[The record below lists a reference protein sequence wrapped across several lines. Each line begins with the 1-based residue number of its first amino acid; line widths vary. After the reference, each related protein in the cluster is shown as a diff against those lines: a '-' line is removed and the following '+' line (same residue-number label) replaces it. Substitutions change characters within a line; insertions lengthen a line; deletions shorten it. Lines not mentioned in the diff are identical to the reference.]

1 MTSSPEIQGNIK
13 KYLLGQLVGAD
24 LAEIERRVLTDDEFY
39 EEVQIMEDEL
49 VDEYVNAELSADE
62 RRLFE
67 KNFLA
72 DPESRNKLRL
82 GRALDRHLSAQPL
95 RVESKSSERPLLPWT
110 ASLFSSPLRIAAFAL
125 IIAAVAFGVWRIFI
139 RQSEVD
145 KGLLALNAA
154 YREQR
159 PVEARI
165 SQLNYAPYVV
175 TRGPGDEKV
184 DQNQLRLAELTLL
197 EASTK
202 NPTPA
207 AHHAL
212 GKVYLAKKQFDD
224 AIKEFEEALKSDP
237 KNAQIYSDLGAA
249 WLEKGKVDLT
259 SKEPGKGMEEF
270 GHSLENLNNAF
281 ELDPNLLAALFN
293 RALCRQEL
301 KLSQQAEEDWREYLK
316 RDSTSA
322 WAEEA
327 RRRLKIL
334 EDEKN
339 RRAQTSEDLL
349 QKFRAAYATRN
360 DSVAW
365 AALGPGRGRTGNV
378 IVQTLL

>member
-13 KYLLGQLVGAD
+13 KYLLGQLAGAD
-24 LAEIERRVLTDDEFY
+24 LAEIERRILTDEEFY

-49 VDEYVNAELSADE
+49 VDEYVNSELSPDE

-82 GRALDRHLSAQPL
+82 GRVLDRHLSAKPRQFAS
-95 RVESKSSERPLLPWT
+95 ESPKPFALPWIPRV
-110 ASLFSSPLRIAAFAL
+110 FSSPLRIAAFAL
-125 IIAAVAFGVWRIFI
+125 IIAGVTFGAWRIFFH
-139 RQSEVD
+139 QSEVD

-165 SQLNYAPYVV
+165 SQLNYAPYLV
-175 TRGPGDEKV
+175 TRGPGDEKI
-184 DQNQLRLAELTLL
+184 DQTQLRLAELTLL

-207 AHHAL
+207 VHHAL

-224 AIKEFEEALKSDP
+224 AIENFDKALKGDP

-249 WLEKGKVDLT
+249 WLERGKLDLEG
-259 SKEPGKGMEEF
+259 KEPGKGMEEL
-270 GHSLENLNNAF
+270 GRSLENLTKAL
-281 ELDPNLLAALFN
+281 ELNPNLLEARFN
-293 RALCRQEL
+293 RALCR
-301 KLSQQAEEDWREYLK
+301 
-316 RDSTSA
+316 
-322 WAEEA
+322 
-327 RRRLKIL
+327 
-334 EDEKN
+334 
-339 RRAQTSEDLL
+339 
-349 QKFRAAYATRN
+349 
-360 DSVAW
+360 
-365 AALGPGRGRTGNV
+365 
-378 IVQTLL
+378 